1 MNIINLLRLDN
12 PLPIFL
18 IFYPCFF
25 GLFLS
30 QKSNFQW
37 RLAFIFFVGSIIM
50 RSAGCIINDLFDK
63 DLDIAVERTK
73 DRPLA
78 SNSLSIL
85 SALIILG
92 LLLSCGL
99 FILSHLNIKSILI
112 GIFAMPIVVAYP
124 LLKRFTY
131 FPQVCLGIVWNIG
144 ILVSYLN
151 VSNHLTIE
159 LLLAYAGCVFWT
171 IGYDTIYAFSD
182 IIDDKKIGIKS
193 MAIFLENKN
202 PKLWLSIFYY
212 IFILCMILATF
223 FAKKLNL
230 VMIICYGISS
240 GLLYKQVKSVDISG
254 NISNIGLFRSNF
266 WVGLTISIGIISQ
279 IH

>member
-1 MNIINLLRLDN
+1 MNIINLLRLYN

-18 IFYPCFF
+18 LFYPCFF

-30 QKSNFQW
+30 QKGNFQW
-37 RLAFIFFVGSIIM
+37 KLAALFFVGATVM
-50 RSAGCIINDLFDK
+50 RSAGCLINDLFDK

-73 DRPLA
+73 NRPLA
-78 SNSLSIL
+78 SKSLSIL

-92 LLLSCGL
+92 LLLSCSL
-99 FILSHLNIKSILI
+99 FILSHLNINSILI
-112 GIFAMPIVVAYP
+112 GISAMPIVITYP

-159 LLLAYAGCVFWT
+159 LLLAYVGCIFWT

-182 IIDDKKIGIKS
+182 IIDDKKIGVKS

-212 IFILCMILATF
+212 IFIFCMILATF

-230 VMIICYGISS
+230 VMIICYVISS

-254 NISNIGLFRSNF
+254 NISNIGLFKSNF